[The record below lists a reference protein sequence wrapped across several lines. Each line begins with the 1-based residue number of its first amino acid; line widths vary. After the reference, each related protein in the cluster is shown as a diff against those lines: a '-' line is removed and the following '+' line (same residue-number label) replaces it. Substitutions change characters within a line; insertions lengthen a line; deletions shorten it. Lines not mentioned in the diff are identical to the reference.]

1 MRPIILNPT
10 KATIITLRVPIYAE
24 ERKRRTTG
32 SNRREKKLVETQR
45 KERT

>member
-1 MRPIILNPT
+1 MRPIILNST
-10 KATIITLRVPIYAE
+10 KANIITLRVSIYAE
-24 ERKRRTTG
+24 ERRRRTTG